1 MLFRIKEETI
11 DEQFRPIGYCFHKRD
26 AMDVLLCVLFKRQTF
41 LI

>member
-26 AMDVLLCVLFKRQTF
+26 AMDVPLVFSLRDKPS
-41 LI
+41 